1 MMKTFILKLT
11 SALVIDG
18 VICRAGEL
26 VEVGELEAKNFLA
39 RGKAELATVEDGV
52 EDEQGNPDDNDELMK
67 KTKAELLVIAAE
79 KGAEATDGMTKA
91 QIVAAINATEDKE

>member
-1 MMKTFILKLT
+1 MAKTFILKLT
-11 SALVIDG
+11 SAIVIDG
-18 VICRAGEL
+18 AVCRAGEL

-39 RGKAELATVEDGV
+39 RGKAELATVEDGI
-52 EDEQGNPDDNDELMK
+52 EDDQANPDADDDLMK

>member
-1 MMKTFILKLT
+1 MTKTFILKLT

-18 VICRAGEL
+18 TVCRAGEL

-67 KTKAELLVIAAE
+67 KTKAELLVIAAD